1 MNPVFPQSWINLEIT
16 GEGSYLYTDK
26 TAGFLSV
33 CQISFKNMKDDQ
45 QLVCLELTGKQMG

>member
-1 MNPVFPQSWINLEIT
+1 MIPVFPQSWINLEIT

-26 TAGFLSV
+26 SAGFLSV

-45 QLVCLELTGKQMG
+45 QLVCPELTGKQMG